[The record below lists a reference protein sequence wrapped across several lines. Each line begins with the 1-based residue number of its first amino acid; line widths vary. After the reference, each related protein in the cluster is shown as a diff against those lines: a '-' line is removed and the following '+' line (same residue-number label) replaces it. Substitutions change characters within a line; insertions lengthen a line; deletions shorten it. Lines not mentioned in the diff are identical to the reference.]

1 MLNFILFLIFIIY
14 VLFIFAIQNLVLA
27 IIILLINFII
37 MISFKVSLKKAF
49 TNLLF
54 LMPFILI
61 TGIFNLF
68 FGSLFEAFLI
78 TFKLILVCNI
88 TYIFKAIVGTT
99 NIIKAIETLFFP
111 LKIFGISPTDISL
124 IINIAITFIPTL
136 IRDFNETRNA
146 LKAKSC
152 TSFLS
157 SIKYTFKIL
166 LTSIFKRT
174 NDLEIALK
182 AKGFSEEQK

>member
-1 MLNFILFLIFIIY
+1 MLNFILFLSFIVYIF
-14 VLFIFAIQNLVLA
+14 FIFATQNLIFE

-37 MISFKVSLKKAF
+37 MISFKVSLRKAF

-68 FGSLFEAFLI
+68 FGNLYESFFI

-88 TYIFKAIVGTT
+88 TYIFKVTVGTT

-111 LKIFGISPTDISL
+111 LKLFGISPTNISL
-124 IINIAITFIPTL
+124 IINVSLTFIPNL
-136 IRDFNETRNA
+136 IRDLNEIKNT
-146 LKAKSC
+146 LKSKSC
-152 TSFLS
+152 INLFEKNT
-157 SIKYTFKIL
+157 YTFKIL
-166 LTSIFKRT
+166 LTSIFKKT
-174 NDLEIALK
+174 NDLELALK
-182 AKGFSEEQK
+182 AKGFSE